1 MTCVRVGD
9 LELPLLLPNWP
20 FWEINPSGPPP
31 MRFVNATYPLKNRLL
46 KPK

>member
-9 LELPLLLPNWP
+9 LGPLLLPDWP
-20 FWEINPSGPPP
+20 FWEINTIKPPP
-31 MRFVNATYPLKNRLL
+31 MRFVNEINPLKSRLL